1 MANNNATTVRIEG
14 MMCPHCEAAVTKA
27 LSAVSGV
34 TVLSVSHEK
43 GAAEVTREAGVT
55 DAALSAAVT
64 GAGYQV
70 TAIEG

>member
-1 MANNNATTVRIEG
+1 MAGNATTVRIEG

-43 GAAEVTREAGVT
+43 GAAELTRDTGVT
-55 DAALSAAVT
+55 DAALTAAVA

-70 TAIEG
+70 TGIEG